1 MNWIEIDAV
10 LVSMMRAA
18 KSEEQLYR
26 DAMKKFGW
34 DQSQAEAAI
43 HPLLKRHRDI
53 LTAVT
58 VTETPKPK
66 RQRKA
71 ATKKLVKKK

>member
-18 KSEEQLYR
+18 KNDEQLYR
-26 DAMKKFGW
+26 DAMKKFNW
-34 DQSQAEAAI
+34 SQSQAQAAI
-43 HPLLKRHRDI
+43 QPLFKRHQDV
-53 LTAVT
+53 LNEVT
-58 VTETPKPK
+58 VTKPPKPK

-71 ATKKLVKKK
+71 ATKKNKK